1 MAIVLSHMDQQ
12 LANNDAQTPI
22 TIVEPAVPAPANLT
36 VEKMS
41 GNDLALSWTAPD
53 TEGAMRV
60 TEEFEDTEAFPE
72 FSLGGITATQH
83 DGALGDWSLYDGN
96 GLMCYSF
103 SGFEVPN
110 LGDPM
115 AWMVFN
121 SMYEGF
127 PAEVGSI
134 YEPHSGNQLL
144 LSTCVSDGDPIPG
157 TDHWLISPEL
167 MGNEQEISF
176 FARVITADYG
186 YESFEV
192 LYSATRGDIDSF
204 ISLEEVWFD
213 ATDWTEYTFTLPE
226 GAKYF
231 AIRHKAQDVFGLMID
246 DVTFERGA
254 SAPVGYNIYV
264 DGELVGSTPETT
276 YELPATGLSTGQHT
290 FAVTAV
296 YEGGRESAPATAV
309 LDIHSGIT
317 EIAQD
322 GKPVDVYT
330 IDGRLVRRQA
340 TSLEGLNGLYLIG
353 NKKVFVK

>member
-1 MAIVLSHMDQQ
+1 
-12 LANNDAQTPI
+12 
-22 TIVEPAVPAPANLT
+22 
-36 VEKMS
+36 
-41 GNDLALSWTAPD
+41 
-53 TEGAMRV
+53 
-60 TEEFEDTEAFPE
+60 
-72 FSLGGITATQH
+72 
-83 DGALGDWSLYDGN
+83 
-96 GLMCYSF
+96 
-103 SGFEVPN
+103 
-110 LGDPM
+110 M
-115 AWMVFN
+115 AWLVFN
-121 SMYEGF
+121 SIYEEF
-127 PAEVGSI
+127 PVEVGTV
-134 YEPHSGNQLL
+134 YEPHSGNQFM

-167 MGNEQEISF
+167 LGNEQEISF

-231 AIRHKAQDVFGLMID
+231 AIRHTAQDIFGLMLD

-264 DGELVGSTPETT
+264 DGELVGSTPDTA
-276 YELPATGLSTGQHT
+276 YYLPATGLSDGQHT

-330 IDGRLVRRQA
+330 IDGRLVRRHA

>member
-1 MAIVLSHMDQQ
+1 MQ
-12 LANNDAQTPI
+12 
-22 TIVEPAVPAPANLT
+22 
-36 VEKMS
+36 
-41 GNDLALSWTAPD
+41 
-53 TEGAMRV
+53 V
-60 TEEFEDTEAFPE
+60 TEDFEDAEAFPE

-83 DGALGDWSLYDGN
+83 NGALGGWTLYDGN

-103 SGFEVPN
+103 TGFDVPN
-110 LGDPM
+110 LGYPM

-121 SMYEGF
+121 SMYESF
-127 PAEVGSI
+127 PVEVGSV

-144 LSTCVSDGDPIPG
+144 LSTCVYEGDPIPA

-186 YESFEV
+186 YETFEV
-192 LYSATRGDIDSF
+192 LYSTTDDNIDSF
-204 ISLEEVWFD
+204 ISLQDESFD

-226 GAKYF
+226 GTKYF
-231 AIRHKAQDVFGLMID
+231 AIRHTAQDIFGLLLD

-264 DGELVGSTPETT
+264 DGELVGSTADTA
-276 YELPATGLSTGQHT
+276 YDLPATGLADGEHT

-296 YEGGRESAPATAV
+296 YDGGKESAPATAV
-309 LDIHSGIT
+309 INITNGID
-317 EIAQD
+317 EITVD
-322 GKPVDVYT
+322 GQPVDVYT

-353 NKKVFVK
+353 NKKVYVK